1 MSQPESEQVAPRSH
15 GAVSPSPTVLPSE
28 PIVGSGRPWRVLAV
42 ASVLVCLAV
51 NIHVLW
57 GTDWPA
63 FPYDEVTLLQ
73 MARMIAGEA
82 VPDMIRGAGYYPGW
96 AVVIAPIWWFTD
108 DPSVGYRASLWV
120 GVVVSLVTIW
130 PLARVVTRFGLH
142 ASAAVVVASFVMT
155 LPARAIQADYSMSE
169 RLVTLFAVLSVLAA
183 YRLAERP
190 TIVRHGVF
198 ALLLGLLL
206 FSHVRM
212 TVVLAAA
219 AVWLLI
225 RAVRHVWPSLVGL
238 AMVVLAYLLADA
250 AGNALSEALLRRSVT
265 RGDDLVE
272 RISNSRWQLFM
283 RVAMG
288 QSWYQS
294 LASYGLVAIGLVV
307 VLLLVWRELRRWDF
321 GATTFVLGATIV
333 VAFIS
338 LAQWADVFWLYTAP
352 WVRLDAWV
360 YGRYIDPIATVVV
373 AIGVAALLRGVSRSV
388 LAWGVGL
395 NVLVAVVGAGYLTR
409 EVPTWGW
416 VTPAHIPG
424 ILPWWRLLPTE
435 PWSRDV
441 GIVPTLVN
449 ENRIWIIAPLCVL
462 LVLLAAIALR
472 RRPAIVAGGLV
483 ALAVVGTVLSAPRSA
498 FFHEVEAQS
507 RDMRPMV
514 TPLVELGPDEPIG
527 YVRLCGLPG
536 GQEAAGQNYIGYA
549 LSPSPV
555 QQIVEPSDISSDQTV
570 VLACSRWIDGED
582 LGARRL
588 EGQSIYGTFVWIMP
602 GALQDRLESEGRL
615 LPEFETAP
623 PASS

>member
-1 MSQPESEQVAPRSH
+1 MSRPESEQVAPPAQRS
-15 GAVSPSPTVLPSE
+15 VSPSPTLRPSE
-28 PIVGSGRPWRVLAV
+28 PTVGVGRAWPALAVGSVL
-42 ASVLVCLAV
+42 LCLAV
-51 NIHVLW
+51 NVHVLW
-57 GTDWPA
+57 GTTWPA

-73 MARMIAGEA
+73 MARMIAGES

-96 AVVIAPIWWFTD
+96 AVVIAPLWWFTD
-108 DPSVGYRASLWV
+108 DPSVAYRASLWI
-120 GVVVSLVTIW
+120 GVVVSLLTIW
-130 PLARVVTRFGLH
+130 PLARIVTRFGLH
-142 ASAAVVVASFVMT
+142 GSAAVVVASFVML

-169 RLVTLFAVLSVLAA
+169 RLVTLFAVLAVLAA
-183 YRLAERP
+183 YRIAERP
-190 TIVRHGVF
+190 TYLRHAVL
-198 ALLLGLLL
+198 AVVLGLLL

-225 RAVRHVWPSLVGL
+225 RTVRHVWPSLVGL

-283 RVAMG
+283 RTAMG

-321 GATTFVLGATIV
+321 GATTFVLGATLV

-338 LAQWADVFWLYTAP
+338 LAQWANDFWLYAGP
-352 WVRLDAWV
+352 WVRLDAWI
-360 YGRYIDPIATVVV
+360 YGRYIDPVTTVVV
-373 AIGVAALLRGVSRSV
+373 AIGLAALLRGVSRSV

-395 NVLVAVVGAGYLTR
+395 NVVVALVGAGYLTR
-409 EVPTWGW
+409 EVPTWGY

-424 ILPWWRLLPTE
+424 VLPWWRLLPTE
-435 PWSRDV
+435 PWPRDV

-472 RRPAIVAGGLV
+472 RHPAVVTGGLV
-483 ALAVVGTVLSAPRSA
+483 VLAAVGTVLSVPRSTA
-498 FFHEVEAQS
+498 FHEAEERS
-507 RDMRPMV
+507 RDIRPMV
-514 TPLVELGPDEPIG
+514 APLIDLGPDEPIG

-536 GQEAAGQNYIGYA
+536 GQEAAGQNYLGYA

-555 QQIVEPSDISSDQTV
+555 QQIVDRSDISADQTV
-570 VLACSRWIDGED
+570 ILACSRWIGGEER
-582 LGARRL
+582 GARRL
-588 EGQSIYGTFVWIMP
+588 KGPSVYGSFVWVMP
-602 GALQDRLESEGRL
+602 GELQDRLESEGRL
-615 LPEFETAP
+615 QPEFDVALP
-623 PASS
+623 GAD

>member
-1 MSQPESEQVAPRSH
+1 M
-15 GAVSPSPTVLPSE
+15 
-28 PIVGSGRPWRVLAV
+28 LAV

-51 NIHVLW
+51 NVHVLW

-108 DPSVGYRASLWV
+108 DPSVAYRASLWV

-169 RLVTLFAVLSVLAA
+169 RLVTLFAVVSVLAA

-190 TIVRHGVF
+190 TVVRHGVF

-435 PWSRDV
+435 PWSREV

-483 ALAVVGTVLSAPRSA
+483 ALAVVGTLLSAPRSA

-514 TPLVELGPDEPIG
+514 TPLVELGADEPIG

-536 GQEAAGQNYIGYA
+536 GQEAAGQNYFGYA

-570 VLACSRWIDGED
+570 VLACSRWIDGEYR
-582 LGARRL
+582 GARRL